1 MARVALF
8 HLHKSN
14 QERSQ
19 DSGYLGVEAVI
30 GSGYQGSFGA
40 GHVLFLDLDAGHRA
54 VFTLRKTTVHV

>member
-54 VFTLRKTTVHV
+54 VFTL